1 MSKFTWILTG
11 DLGRYGKDLTFTSRA
26 KALAWLR
33 EHVTI
38 NEREQDR
45 IRPAVLTYKYDVYWE
60 VTIDGEAK
68 TLKLPGFWESKLK
81 DPDDVKI
88 EIDEDPDLMGFD
100 FEGYPEEPDDLEI
113 VWEGYPIVI
122 PVEK

>member
-1 MSKFTWILTG
+1 M
-11 DLGRYGKDLTFTSRA
+11 
-26 KALAWLR
+26 
-33 EHVTI
+33 
-38 NEREQDR
+38 
-45 IRPAVLTYKYDVYWE
+45 
-60 VTIDGEAK
+60 
-68 TLKLPGFWESKLK
+68 PGFWESKLK

-100 FEGYPEEPDDLEI
+100 FEGYPEEPDDLDI

>member
-1 MSKFTWILTG
+1 M
-11 DLGRYGKDLTFTSRA
+11 A
-26 KALAWLR
+26 KKK
-33 EHVTI
+33 
-38 NEREQDR
+38 
-45 IRPAVLTYKYDVYWE
+45 YKYEVYWE